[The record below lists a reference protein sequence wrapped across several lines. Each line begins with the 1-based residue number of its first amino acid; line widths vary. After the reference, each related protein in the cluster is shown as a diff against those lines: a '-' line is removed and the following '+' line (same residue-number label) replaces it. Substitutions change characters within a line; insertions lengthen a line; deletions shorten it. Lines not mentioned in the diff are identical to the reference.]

1 MHELECQCYLKQL
14 CTGIQFI
21 HDSHYVHRD
30 LKLSNIFLNDDMQI
44 KIGDFGLATRIEID
58 DEKRMTLCGT
68 PNYIA
73 PEILDGLEGHSFEV
87 DVWSLGVILYTML
100 VGKPPY
106 ESGDV
111 KHTYRKIKQN
121 SFHFPERCGVSPQ
134 ARDLVNKMLVLNP
147 VARLT
152 LWEVTQHPWMKS
164 RCGIPRL
171 LPVSTKQEPPTV
183 EYIKSFIPKSLGGTY
198 QEKSAKDHDK

>member
-30 LKLSNIFLNDDMQI
+30 LKLSNIFLNDDMQL

-111 KHTYRKIKQN
+111 KHTYRKIK
-121 SFHFPERCGVSPQ
+121 
-134 ARDLVNKMLVLNP
+134 
-147 VARLT
+147 
-152 LWEVTQHPWMKS
+152 
-164 RCGIPRL
+164 
-171 LPVSTKQEPPTV
+171 
-183 EYIKSFIPKSLGGTY
+183 
-198 QEKSAKDHDK
+198 